1 MVVPRLSSRPGK
13 QVPNL
18 GGAILD
24 AIALTDLVGAMFIHE
39 VMVASVFEHC
49 LVEPALI
56 ALELEQHMIT
66 SGVDELSG
74 TLGVERIK
82 REQTIR

>member
-1 MVVPRLSSRPGK
+1 
-13 QVPNL
+13 
-18 GGAILD
+18 
-24 AIALTDLVGAMFIHE
+24 
-39 VMVASVFEHC
+39 MVASVFDHC
-49 LVEPALI
+49 LVEPGLI

-66 SGVDELSG
+66 SGDDELSG

>member
-1 MVVPRLSSRPGK
+1 MVVPRLSSRPGR

-18 GGAILD
+18 GGALLE
-24 AIALTDLVGAMFIHE
+24 AIAFTDLVGAMFIHE
-39 VMVASVFEHC
+39 GMVASVFDHC
-49 LVEPALI
+49 LVEPGLI